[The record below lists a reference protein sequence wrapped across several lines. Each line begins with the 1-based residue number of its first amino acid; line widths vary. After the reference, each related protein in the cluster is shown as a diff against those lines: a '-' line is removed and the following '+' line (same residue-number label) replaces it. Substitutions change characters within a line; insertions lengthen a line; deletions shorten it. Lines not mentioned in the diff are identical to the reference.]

1 MQSSQIRIYNR
12 NQCITFRKT
21 KEAFGGLSNMAGGY
35 NLKVNGVNILTAE
48 ALYQACR
55 FPHLPDVQKLIIAQ
69 NSPMTAKMK
78 SKPYRDQSR
87 PDWDQ
92 VRVNIMRWCLRVKLV
107 QNWEKFGQLLL
118 QTGDKPIVEDSSK
131 DDFWG
136 AIPTEDNQLVGAN
149 VLGRLLM
156 ELREHLKQG
165 ANFLE
170 LVKIPNIPNFDLF
183 NQPIENILVNK
194 NLINSFKVQE
204 SELVTPD
211 LPFMDNQNIEYQPE
225 DIMIV
230 YEHEISP
237 LNGDIVENQQE
248 QFNIVQPENNENT
261 LTINTEINQNLD
273 KEDQEKEDNIF
284 EDWVLP
290 KLEKIL
296 QTPLAVENILEHLKT
311 VNKKQLQDWLKIAVE
326 SGKVIKLEKPVRY
339 IWYST
344 SEYKYDSHKP
354 RVNKPRTTAKISSQS
369 VTKSKLNVNEE
380 ITQLSFI

>member
-1 MQSSQIRIYNR
+1 MKSSQIRIYNR
-12 NQCITFRKT
+12 NECIAFRKT

-35 NLKVNGVNILTAE
+35 NLKVNGVNILTSE

-55 FPHLPDVQKLIIAQ
+55 FPHLPEVQQLIIAQ

-87 PDWDQ
+87 QDWDK

-170 LVKIPNIPNFDLF
+170 LVKIPNISNFDLF
-183 NQPIENILVNK
+183 NQPIKNILVNK
-194 NLINSFKVQE
+194 NVVNSFNVQE
-204 SELVTPD
+204 SELITPD
-211 LPFMDNQNIEYQPE
+211 LPFIDDQNIEYPQE
-225 DIMIV
+225 DIMISH
-230 YEHEISP
+230 EHEI
-237 LNGDIVENQQE
+237 NGDIVEHQQE
-248 QFNIVQPENNENT
+248 QFNILQEEINENT

-273 KEDQEKEDNIF
+273 KEDKEKEDNIF
-284 EDWVLP
+284 ENWVLL

-296 QTPLAVENILEHLKT
+296 QTPLAVENILEHSNFKT
-311 VNKKQLQDWLKIAVE
+311 VYKKQLQDWLKLAVE

-344 SEYKYDSHKP
+344 SEYKYVSHKP
-354 RVNKPRTTAKISSQS
+354 RANKPRTTQKTLSQS

-380 ITQLSFI
+380 ITQLSLI

>member
-12 NQCITFRKT
+12 NECITFRKT

-165 ANFLE
+165 ANFIE
-170 LVKIPNIPNFDLF
+170 LIKTPSIPNFYLF
-183 NQPIENILVNK
+183 NQPIENIVL
-194 NLINSFKVQE
+194 
-204 SELVTPD
+204 
-211 LPFMDNQNIEYQPE
+211 NQNIINSVKRENFKLNTSDLLFIDDTKLNYE
-225 DIMIV
+225 DKQEEINIYDEINENIV
-230 YEHEISP
+230 KHK
-237 LNGDIVENQQE
+237 QQE
-248 QFNIVQPENNENT
+248 VNLVKEIDENI
-261 LTINTEINQNLD
+261 LLSHTEINKNVD
-273 KEDQEKEDNIF
+273 KEDEEKEDNIF

>member
-1 MQSSQIRIYNR
+1 MKSSQIRIYNR
-12 NQCITFRKT
+12 NECITFRKT

-35 NLKVNGVNILTAE
+35 NLKINSVKILTSE

-165 ANFLE
+165 ASCLE
-170 LVKIPNIPNFDLF
+170 IVKIPNIPNFDLF

-194 NLINSFKVQE
+194 NLINSFNMQE
-204 SELVTPD
+204 SELITPD
-211 LPFMDNQNIEYQPE
+211 LPFMDNQNIEYPQE
-225 DIMIV
+225 DSMIFH
-230 YEHEISP
+230 EHEI
-237 LNGDIVENQQE
+237 NGDIVEHQQE
-248 QFNIVQPENNENT
+248 QFNILQQEINENT
-261 LTINTEINQNLD
+261 LTVNTETNQNLD
-273 KEDQEKEDNIF
+273 QEDQEKEDNIF

-296 QTPLAVENILEHLKT
+296 QTPLAVESILEHFNFKT
-311 VNKKQLQDWLKIAVE
+311 VNKKQLQDWLKLAVE

-344 SEYKYDSHKP
+344 SKYKYVSQKP
-354 RVNKPRTTAKISSQS
+354 RVNKPRSTAKISSQS
-369 VTKSKLNVNEE
+369 VMKSKLNVNEE

>member
-1 MQSSQIRIYNR
+1 MKSSQIRIYNR
-12 NQCITFRKT
+12 NECITFRKT
-21 KEAFGGLSNMAGGY
+21 KEVFGGLSNMAGGY
-35 NLKVNGVNILTAE
+35 NLKVNGVNILTSE

-55 FPHLPDVQKLIIAQ
+55 FPHLAEVQQLIIAQ
-69 NSPMTAKMK
+69 NSPMTAKIK
-78 SKPYRDQSR
+78 SKPYRNQSR
-87 PDWDQ
+87 QDWDK

-118 QTGDKPIVEDSSK
+118 QTGDKSIVEDSSK

-194 NLINSFKVQE
+194 NVVNSFNVQE
-204 SELVTPD
+204 SELITPD
-211 LPFMDNQNIEYQPE
+211 LPFIDAQNIEYQQE
-225 DIMIV
+225 DIMISH
-230 YEHEISP
+230 EHEI
-237 LNGDIVENQQE
+237 NVDIVEHQHE
-248 QFNIVQPENNENT
+248 QFNILQEEINENP

-273 KEDQEKEDNIF
+273 KEDKEKEDNIF
-284 EDWVLP
+284 ENWVLP

-296 QTPLAVENILEHLKT
+296 QTPLAVENILEHSNFKT
-311 VNKKQLQDWLKIAVE
+311 VHKKQLQDWLKLAVE

-344 SEYKYDSHKP
+344 SEYKYVSHKP
-354 RVNKPRTTAKISSQS
+354 RANKPKTTQKTLSQS

-380 ITQLSFI
+380 ITQLSLI

>member
-1 MQSSQIRIYNR
+1 MKSSQIRIYNR
-12 NQCITFRKT
+12 NECITFRKT
-21 KEAFGGLSNMAGGY
+21 KEVFGGLSNMAGGY
-35 NLKVNGVNILTAE
+35 NLKINGVKILTSE

-165 ANFLE
+165 ASCLE
-170 LVKIPNIPNFDLF
+170 IVKIPNIANFDLF

-194 NLINSFKVQE
+194 NIINLVNVQK
-204 SELVTPD
+204 SELTTPD
-211 LPFMDNQNIEYQPE
+211 LPFMDNQNIEYPQE
-225 DIMIV
+225 DSMIFH
-230 YEHEISP
+230 EHKI
-237 LNGDIVENQQE
+237 NGDIVEHQQE
-248 QFNIVQPENNENT
+248 QFNILQQEINENT
-261 LTINTEINQNLD
+261 LTVNTETNQNLD
-273 KEDQEKEDNIF
+273 QEDQEKEDNIF

-344 SEYKYDSHKP
+344 SKYKYVSQKP
-354 RVNKPRTTAKISSQS
+354 RVNKPRSTAKISSQS
-369 VTKSKLNVNEE
+369 VMKSKLNVNEE

>member
-12 NQCITFRKT
+12 NECITFRKT

-48 ALYQACR
+48 ALYQVCR
-55 FPHLPDVQKLIIAQ
+55 FPHLPEVQKLIIAQ

-87 PDWDQ
+87 QDWDK

-107 QNWEKFGQLLL
+107 QNWDKFGQLLL
-118 QTGDKPIVEDSSK
+118 QTGDKSIVEDSSK

-136 AIPTEDNQLVGAN
+136 ARPTENNQLVGAN

-165 ANFLE
+165 ANFIE
-170 LVKIPNIPNFDLF
+170 LIKTPSIPNFYHF
-183 NQPIENILVNK
+183 NQPVENIVLNQNIINSVKRENFELNTSDLPFIDDTKLNYENKQEEINIYDETNGNIVEHKQQEVNLVKEIDENILP
-194 NLINSFKVQE
+194 S
-204 SELVTPD
+204 
-211 LPFMDNQNIEYQPE
+211 
-225 DIMIV
+225 
-230 YEHEISP
+230 H
-237 LNGDIVENQQE
+237 
-248 QFNIVQPENNENT
+248 
-261 LTINTEINQNLD
+261 TEINKNVN
-273 KEDQEKEDNIF
+273 KEDEEKEDNIF

-296 QTPLAVENILEHLKT
+296 QTPLAFENILEHFKT
-311 VNKKQLQDWLKIAVE
+311 VNKKQLQDWLKLATE
-326 SGKVIKLEKPVRY
+326 SGKVTKLEKPVRY
-339 IWYST
+339 ILYSP
-344 SEYKYDSHKP
+344 SKYKYVSQKP
-354 RVNKPRTTAKISSQS
+354 RVNKPRTTQKTSSQS

-380 ITQLSFI
+380 ITQLSLI

>member
-12 NQCITFRKT
+12 NECITFRKT

-55 FPHLPDVQKLIIAQ
+55 FPHLPEIQKLIIAQ

-87 PDWDQ
+87 QDWDK

-118 QTGDKPIVEDSSK
+118 QTGDKSIVEDSSK
-131 DDFWG
+131 DEFWG
-136 AIPTEDNQLVGAN
+136 ARPTENNQLVGAN

-165 ANFLE
+165 ANFIE
-170 LVKIPNIPNFDLF
+170 LIKTPSIPNFYLF
-183 NQPIENILVNK
+183 NQPIENIVLNQ
-194 NLINSFKVQE
+194 NIINSVKRENF
-204 SELVTPD
+204 ELNTSD
-211 LPFMDNQNIEYQPE
+211 LPFIDDTKLNYEDKQEEINICDGINEN
-225 DIMIV
+225 IV
-230 YEHEISP
+230 EHKQQDVNLIKEIS
-237 LNGDIVENQQE
+237 EN
-248 QFNIVQPENNENT
+248 ILPSH
-261 LTINTEINQNLD
+261 TEINKNVD
-273 KEDQEKEDNIF
+273 KEDEEKEDNIF

-296 QTPLAVENILEHLKT
+296 QTPLAFENILEHFKT
-311 VNKKQLQDWLKIAVE
+311 VNKKQLQDWLKLATE
-326 SGKVIKLEKPVRY
+326 SGKVKKLEKPVRY
-339 IWYST
+339 MYSA
-344 SEYKYDSHKP
+344 YKYKYVSQKP
-354 RVNKPRTTAKISSQS
+354 RVNKPRTTQKTSSQS

-380 ITQLSFI
+380 ITQLSLI

>member
-1 MQSSQIRIYNR
+1 
-12 NQCITFRKT
+12 
-21 KEAFGGLSNMAGGY
+21 
-35 NLKVNGVNILTAE
+35 
-48 ALYQACR
+48 
-55 FPHLPDVQKLIIAQ
+55 
-69 NSPMTAKMK
+69 
-78 SKPYRDQSR
+78 
-87 PDWDQ
+87 
-92 VRVNIMRWCLRVKLV
+92 MRWCLRVKLV

-170 LVKIPNIPNFDLF
+170 LVKIPNISNFDLF

-194 NLINSFKVQE
+194 NVVNSFNVQE
-204 SELVTPD
+204 SKLITPD
-211 LPFMDNQNIEYQPE
+211 LPFIDDQNIKYQQE
-225 DIMIV
+225 DIMISH
-230 YEHEISP
+230 EHEI
-237 LNGDIVENQQE
+237 NGDIVEHQQE
-248 QFNIVQPENNENT
+248 QFNILQEEINENT

-273 KEDQEKEDNIF
+273 KEDKEDNIF
-284 EDWVLP
+284 ENWVLL

-296 QTPLAVENILEHLKT
+296 QTPLAVENILEHSNFKT
-311 VNKKQLQDWLKIAVE
+311 VYKKQLQDWLKLAVE

-344 SEYKYDSHKP
+344 SEYKYVSHKP
-354 RVNKPRTTAKISSQS
+354 RANKPRTTQKTLSQS

-380 ITQLSFI
+380 ITQLSLI